1 MAKVKVR
8 VKAGAKGKP
17 LGERVAQI
25 RAEQGREQK
34 GDKVLYKPRVQATL
48 HLDKWR
54 GRKE

>member
-8 VKAGAKGKP
+8 VKQGTKGKP
-17 LGERVAQI
+17 LGQRVAQL